1 MDTSGQHNLSIALRH
16 ILQQFMDSS
25 NSGGVSNTDMTLPH
39 DGYIQRLSWHFE
51 CDRCCYKTFYCPEM
65 ESHKNT
71 CYAYLDN
78 KSAVKRRKMG
88 VPRRTIA
95 TVPPPLED
103 SDPDNH
109 LFPNSTSQQT
119 DFMASPSPK
128 LEYPTSSVP
137 MEAPSTSSTP
147 AAPVSHSVASPLSVE
162 APSIEFDAPVA
173 SPDYNTPTIPEI
185 EDGSHKALDFD
196 TIPSKETP
204 SVTASVHD
212 PGTVSQ
218 SEAAEAFDPDIL
230 EIKVEVEPS
239 AEAESAPPPLSTID
253 TPTCSSD
260 TLFGGA
266 GISDNSV
273 ECMMSMF
280 TSSSSQPAPAPP
292 PALHSMSNPS
302 SHRFPSNPPSLHAPH
317 TPPLLRT
324 PNQRHVLSAP
334 THKPHPH
341 SSTSLP
347 VFHPHSN
354 PSPQFS
360 SLHGS
365 ATKAYRKAHPLPQ
378 LSMGHLSHI
387 KTPVR
392 PHHTTSATPG
402 SSQPSG
408 IKESL
413 SQQALVQRILCSHG
427 KVVNVSQV
435 RYSINRKHHEKDLGL
450 RLESVMKT
458 LAQTG
463 YGYLIKG
470 RFFKNPRLSHLQ
482 LVFYGVSSEEYY
494 QKLLSTK
501 GNHQVA
507 PDKMKELNDLH
518 RSLF

>member
-408 IKESL
+408 IKGQDFIGKTDEELFQSSYVKRLFRCEEELVTMRNLQCKKLFPPQVVGDSKSYNSEQGTSYLQRLAEAGLGFIEYHGRAVSFRKRQL
-413 SQQALVQRILCSHG
+413 SELPHAFVEI
-427 KVVNVSQV
+427 
-435 RYSINRKHHEKDLGL
+435 
-450 RLESVMKT
+450 
-458 LAQTG
+458 
-463 YGYLIKG
+463 IK
-470 RFFKNPRLSHLQ
+470 Q
-482 LVFYGVSSEEYY
+482 
-494 QKLLSTK
+494 
-501 GNHQVA
+501 
-507 PDKMKELNDLH
+507 
-518 RSLF
+518 